1 MTAKN
6 PRLAWGLQVFA
17 LLLPVW
23 LVLDGLGSLWV
34 GVLAAALGGLVG
46 ALVAPAISYGW
57 RPSQLLSFAGYFVLE
72 SLRGAFDVAWRAMHP
87 GLPITP
93 RLSDYEIALP
103 EGKPRTL
110 FVGVVSLLPGTLS
123 ADLSTDGRTLKVH
136 AITADP
142 GEDLRRLERR
152 IARLFGLASGAG
164 A

>member
-1 MTAKN
+1 MTATH
-6 PRLAWGLQVFA
+6 PRLAWGLQAAAV
-17 LLLPVW
+17 LLLVW
-23 LVLDGLGSLWV
+23 LALDGTGSLWV

-46 ALVAPAISYGW
+46 AVIAPAMPYGW
-57 RPSQLLSFAGYFVLE
+57 RPWPLLSFAGYFVVE

-103 EGKPRTL
+103 DGKPRTL

-123 ADLSTDGRTLKVH
+123 AALSADGRILKVH

-142 GEDLRRLERR
+142 GEDLRRLEQR
-152 IARLFGLASGAG
+152 IARLFGLAPEGGA
-164 A
+164 